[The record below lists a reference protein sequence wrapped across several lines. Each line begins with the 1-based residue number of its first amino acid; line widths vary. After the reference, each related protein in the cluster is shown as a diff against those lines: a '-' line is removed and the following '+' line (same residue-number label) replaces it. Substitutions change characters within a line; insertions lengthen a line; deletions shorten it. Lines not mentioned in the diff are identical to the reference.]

1 MSEDQPKPQP
11 PEPIEPAA
19 DSPLLSASAAKERLA
34 GEKGVWMQATLLP
47 MALIGVYLVVI
58 GLATN
63 IYGAVA
69 GTGSSPEKIFDAPL
83 ALGLCGLILCVA
95 EIAAYRLLVGL
106 FAKRR
111 VTELATKPALPETLA
126 GIATGAGL
134 VSLPMLILWA
144 SGHWQLTQVSIEPGV
159 GLGIAM
165 GLVSCVWEELLFRGV
180 MVRLFDRAW
189 GPVWAITMST
199 VVFGGL
205 HLMNPGMTGMGV
217 VALALSGGPLLG
229 AAYLWKH
236 RLWFPIGLHF
246 GWNAMQGSFWGS
258 VVSGTGEQHGLL
270 QGTFVGPQWITGG
283 SVGVE
288 GSFLTAI
295 VCLVATTLIVLQMRR
310 HPENPDLPQK

>member
-1 MSEDQPKPQP
+1 MNQMLPEPQP
-11 PEPIEPAA
+11 TEPNEHAA
-19 DSPLLSASAAKERLA
+19 DSPLAAASTAKARLA

-47 MALIGVYLVVI
+47 LALIGVYLVVT
-58 GLATN
+58 GLALN
-63 IYGAVA
+63 IYDAVA
-69 GTGSSPEKIFDAPL
+69 GTGNSPQGIFDAPL
-83 ALGLCGLILCVA
+83 ALGFCGLILCVA
-95 EIAAYRLLVGL
+95 EIAVYRFLVGL

-111 VTELATKPALPETLA
+111 VSELAVKPALPETLA
-126 GIATGAGL
+126 GIAVGAGL

-144 SGHWQLTQVSIEPGV
+144 GGHWQLVKVSIEPGV

-165 GLVSCVWEELLFRGV
+165 GLMSCVWEELLFRGV

-258 VVSGTGEQHGLL
+258 IVSGTGEQRGLL
-270 QGTFVGPQWITGG
+270 QGTFVGPEWITGG

-288 GSFLTAI
+288 GSFLTAL

-310 HPENPDLPQK
+310 HPESPDLPQK

>member
-1 MSEDQPKPQP
+1 M
-11 PEPIEPAA
+11 
-19 DSPLLSASAAKERLA
+19 
-34 GEKGVWMQATLLP
+34 
-47 MALIGVYLVVI
+47 
-58 GLATN
+58 
-63 IYGAVA
+63 
-69 GTGSSPEKIFDAPL
+69 
-83 ALGLCGLILCVA
+83 
-95 EIAAYRLLVGL
+95 YRFLVGL

-111 VTELATKPALPETLA
+111 VAELAIEPALPETLA

-144 SGHWQLTQVSIEPGV
+144 SGHWQLAHVSIGPGV

-199 VVFGGL
+199 VVFGAL

-217 VALALSGGPLLG
+217 IALALSGGPLLG

-236 RLWFPIGLHF
+236 RLWFPIGVHF

-258 VVSGTGEQHGLL
+258 TVSGTGEQHGLL
-270 QGTFVGPQWITGG
+270 QGTFVGPEWITGG

-295 VCLVATTLIVLQMRR
+295 VCLVATTLIVLRMRR
-310 HPENPDLPQK
+310 HPESPDLPQK